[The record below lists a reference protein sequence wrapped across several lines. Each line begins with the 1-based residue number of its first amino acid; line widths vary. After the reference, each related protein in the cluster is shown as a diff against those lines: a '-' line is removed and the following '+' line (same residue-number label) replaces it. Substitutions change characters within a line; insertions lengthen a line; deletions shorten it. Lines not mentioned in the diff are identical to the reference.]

1 MTEPAKPDVSENLS
15 HGHLVAYLILA
26 LVALLWAANTILARA
41 TAEEIP
47 PMALTFWR
55 LFISALIFAPFAL
68 KTHGGIKALL
78 GKTSGFLTAW
88 RFYQWR
94 LSMGLSI

>member
-15 HGHLVAYLILA
+15 NGHLVAYLILA

-41 TAEEIP
+41 TADEIP

-68 KTHGGIKALL
+68 KNTWRHIIVVRKNFWLL
-78 GKTSGFLTAW
+78 NGMAF
-88 RFYQWR
+88 
-94 LSMGLSI
+94 LSMTAFNGLV

>member
-1 MTEPAKPDVSENLS
+1 MTEPGKPDVSENLS

-68 KTHGGIKALL
+68 KNT
-78 GKTSGFLTAW
+78 W
-88 RFYQWR
+88 RHKSVVR
-94 LSMGLSI
+94 

>member
-41 TAEEIP
+41 TADEIP

-68 KTHGGIKALL
+68 KNTWRHIIVVRKNFWLL
-78 GKTSGFLTAW
+78 NGMAF
-88 RFYQWR
+88 
-94 LSMGLSI
+94 LSMTAFNGLV